1 MDGQNHNRGIAGHMI
16 TVQFRDVEMHFET
29 DASLFSPG
37 HADRGSLRMLD
48 HVAFSNEDIVLDL
61 GCGYGLVGVY
71 AGMCIPPA
79 QVYMSD
85 IHPLAVQFAADNVRR
100 NHLTGVTVVCGNA
113 YEAVGRS
120 DFTLILSNPPYHTD
134 FSVAKTF
141 LEKGFNRLAIGGRFY
156 MVTRRKEWYKNKF
169 IAIFGGVHI
178 WEEDGYFIFMAQ
190 KTTGKYANSTDKKH
204 A

>member
-1 MDGQNHNRGIAGHMI
+1 MI
-16 TVQFRDVEMHFET
+16 RVQIHDLVLQFET

-37 HADRGSLRMLD
+37 HADRGTLHMLD
-48 HVAFSNEDIVLDL
+48 HVTFLREDIVLDL

-71 AGMCIPPA
+71 AGMFVPPE
-79 QVYMSD
+79 QVIMTD
-85 IHPLAVQFAADNVRR
+85 IQPLAVKIAADNVRL

-113 YEAVGRS
+113 YESVERS

-156 MVTRRKEWYKNKF
+156 MVQEQIYCYFRRSSHLGRRWIFCLYGTENNRKICKN
-169 IAIFGGVHI
+169 
-178 WEEDGYFIFMAQ
+178 D
-190 KTTGKYANSTDKKH
+190 
-204 A
+204 